1 MAARLRLR
9 LCVALWA
16 ASVVAIPTADAQV
29 YKCTDGAGKTT
40 YADSPC
46 SASSTPLQLADPT
59 KGAPTD
65 PNTCA
70 QLQDETRRLAAEADR
85 NAQRGHKESSAGL
98 ARRHSL
104 DQQYAA
110 RCMGISRA
118 GPKPK

>member
-1 MAARLRLR
+1 MP
-9 LCVALWA
+9 VAH
-16 ASVVAIPTADAQV
+16 AQV
-29 YKCTDGAGKTT
+29 YKCTDAAGKTT

-46 SASSTPLQLADPT
+46 SASSKPLQLADPT

-65 PNTCA
+65 PNACA
-70 QLQDETRRLAAEADR
+70 QLQDETHRLAAEADR
-85 NAQRGHKESSAGL
+85 NAQRGRTESSASA

-118 GPKPK
+118 APKPK